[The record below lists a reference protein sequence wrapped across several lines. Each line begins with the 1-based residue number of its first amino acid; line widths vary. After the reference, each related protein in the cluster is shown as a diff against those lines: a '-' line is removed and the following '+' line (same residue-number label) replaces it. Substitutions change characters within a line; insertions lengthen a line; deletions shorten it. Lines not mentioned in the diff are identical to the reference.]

1 MNVLKQL
8 QNSLKGHHV
17 LLLLALIVAG
27 AAVYQYSSRKGSS
40 KSGFNNSTS
49 LELSNK
55 ASIPEKEAQSIQ
67 NAQFAVQKPEAANP
81 AGTNE
86 VYSAVEGV
94 ASSSS
99 GLPAGCQK
107 QDTPNPSDLL
117 PKDSNNQFAALN
129 PQGSGDLQA
138 VNLLKAGHHIGINT
152 VGSSLR
158 NANLQVRSEPA
169 NPQLAVSPWMNST
182 ISPDYMRAPFEIG
195 CGQA

>member
-1 MNVLKQL
+1 MNVLKRL

-27 AAVYQYSSRKGSS
+27 AAVYQYSTRKAGSM
-40 KSGFNNSTS
+40 SGFNNSTT
-49 LELSNK
+49 LELYNK
-55 ASIPEKEAQSIQ
+55 AAVSEQESQSIQ
-67 NAQFAVQKPEAANP
+67 NAQFAVQKPAAANP

-86 VYSAVEGV
+86 VYSAVDGV
-94 ASSSS
+94 QTSTH
-99 GLPAGCQK
+99 GLPAGCQN
-107 QDTPNPSDLL
+107 QETPNPADLL
-117 PKDSNNQFAALN
+117 PKDTNNQFGQLN

-195 CGQA
+195 CGQS